1 MRNRRK
7 RFRSILGAKL
17 LRKKGARILAAER
30 SLELI
35 RNPPRIPAYRRIV
48 WGQPEGVD
56 DVEVV
61 NDIVEVRDLAVQV
74 IETPGHSFDHVCYL
88 VEDKLFSG
96 DLVVSEKQMVVMRS
110 EDCLQIIESLKK
122 ILKIDFSYA
131 FGGVGIASRE
141 EVERYLNYL
150 P

>member
-48 WGQPEGVD
+48 WEQPEGVD
-56 DVEVV
+56 AEAV
-61 NDIVEVRDLAVQV
+61 NDIAEVCDLAVQV
-74 IETPGHSFDHVCYL
+74 IETPRAQL
-88 VEDKLFSG
+88 
-96 DLVVSEKQMVVMRS
+96 
-110 EDCLQIIESLKK
+110 
-122 ILKIDFSYA
+122 
-131 FGGVGIASRE
+131 
-141 EVERYLNYL
+141 
-150 P
+150 